1 MMLPFISELPVAVV
15 TIIRSGIPAIGR
27 NTSFNCY
34 ATFDKTIA
42 TVTYQ
47 WLFNGSTMF
56 REGITLSYNN
66 TTLTINSVNKTDE
79 GSYTCIATLD
89 IADLEVPN
97 DTVSSATYDFSTLG

>member
-1 MMLPFISELPVAVV
+1 MVTVNPSGAPV
-15 TIIRSGIPAIGR
+15 IGQDFSLDC
-27 NTSFNCY
+27 T
-34 ATFDKTIA
+34 AMFDDSIA

-47 WLFNGSTMF
+47 WLINGSTLF
-56 REGITLSYNN
+56 REGITLSNN
-66 TTLTINSVNKTDE
+66 DATLIVNSVNITDE

>member
-1 MMLPFISELPVAVV
+1 MV
-15 TIIRSGIPAIGR
+15 TIDPSGAPIIGQDFSLHC
-27 NTSFNCY
+27 T
-34 ATFDKTIA
+34 AMFDDSIA

-47 WLFNGSTMF
+47 WLIDGSTLF
-56 REGITLSYNN
+56 REGITLSNN
-66 TTLTINSVNKTDE
+66 DTTLIVDSVDITDE